1 VVHLENKMLH
11 HILCFAIEIWG
22 ESKLNA
28 DPFIQVFRTFNQ
40 LNENLYRSPGGN
52 FVLLIPALVEND
64 IKCCIIFYAL
74 QSKYGVNQN

>member
-1 VVHLENKMLH
+1 MLH

-28 DPFIQVFRTFNQ
+28 DRFIQVFRAFNQ
-40 LNENLYRSPGGN
+40 LNENLYRSPSGN
-52 FVLLIPALVEND
+52 FVSFIPALLEND
-64 IKCCIIFYAL
+64 FKCCIIFYPS

>member
-1 VVHLENKMLH
+1 MLH

-52 FVLLIPALVEND
+52 FVVFIPKVEND
-64 IKCCIIFYAL
+64 IKCCIIFYPL